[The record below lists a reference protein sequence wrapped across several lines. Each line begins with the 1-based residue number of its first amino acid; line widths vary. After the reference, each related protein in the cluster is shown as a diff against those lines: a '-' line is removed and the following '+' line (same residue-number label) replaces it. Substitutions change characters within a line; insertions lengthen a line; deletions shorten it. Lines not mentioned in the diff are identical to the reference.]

1 MTQRF
6 YRNSII
12 PGVTIIAL
20 LLMAILAT
28 AQDETEVDEA
38 LIERGAYLA
47 EIGQCIEC
55 HTPPYEEYA
64 NLMELDQ
71 DQLIKL
77 SMFYADTI
85 ATEDEL
91 LAGGRPLDLG
101 PMGIIFS
108 SNITPDEATGI
119 GLWTDEELEITI
131 RLGVRPNGDILHPLM
146 AVSTYANWSADD
158 MAAIIGYSEMLEEE
172 AEDFG
177 YGNIVPDLQRIRTAG
192 THLLSLINDILDLSK
207 IEAGKI
213 EFYLEDFTIE
223 DIIDDIAMTVQPVVE
238 KNNNKFTIET
248 DEELGMMH
256 ADVTRIRQII
266 VNLLSNAAKFT
277 KDGTIILKTQRY
289 DKGGKD
295 WIRIAVSDTGIG
307 MSEAQ
312 ASKIFS
318 EFTQADVSTTRKY
331 GGTGLGLS
339 ISRHFCQLMG
349 GSIRV
354 TSKEGEGSTFT
365 VNLPAKVEL
374 PKKLITVKSPPFQ
387 KTNPN
392 LIHDKFVC
400 RRS

>member
-1 MTQRF
+1 
-6 YRNSII
+6 
-12 PGVTIIAL
+12 
-20 LLMAILAT
+20 
-28 AQDETEVDEA
+28 
-38 LIERGAYLA
+38 
-47 EIGQCIEC
+47 
-55 HTPPYEEYA
+55 
-64 NLMELDQ
+64 
-71 DQLIKL
+71 
-77 SMFYADTI
+77 
-85 ATEDEL
+85 
-91 LAGGRPLDLG
+91 
-101 PMGIIFS
+101 
-108 SNITPDEATGI
+108 
-119 GLWTDEELEITI
+119 
-131 RLGVRPNGDILHPLM
+131 
-146 AVSTYANWSADD
+146 
-158 MAAIIGYSEMLEEE
+158 
-172 AEDFG
+172 
-177 YGNIVPDLQRIRTAG
+177 LQRIRTAG